1 MSWTIQISPSGH
13 RFTAHADETVLAAAI
28 RHGVTMP
35 YSCRNGSCASCKGKL
50 VEGEVDYGRY
60 DPSALTQAERAAGMA
75 LFCQALPLSDLVIE
89 VRELDALRDI
99 PVRTLPSRVLR
110 MDRVAHDVMI
120 LHLKT
125 PGSERL
131 QYLAGQYI
139 DILLRN
145 GQRRSF
151 SIANAP
157 HQDEALQLHVR
168 HVPGGQFTEH
178 VFKKM
183 RQKDLLRFT
192 GPLGSFFLRE
202 ESSRPLI
209 FMAGGTGLG
218 PIKAIIEHCLVN
230 ETRRPMH
237 LYWGVRAKRDLY
249 MQSLL
254 SDWVQQHGHFSYT
267 PVLSEPMDSDHWR
280 GRSGWVHKAIIE
292 DYPDLS
298 DSEVYASGPPPM
310 VQAGSRAFA
319 AQGLDLEFYYYDS
332 FDFAHERQ

>member
-1 MSWTIQISPSGH
+1 MAWNIRIAPSGH
-13 RFTAHADETVLAAAI
+13 SFTAHEDESILAAAI
-28 RHGVTMP
+28 RHGLTLP

-50 VEGEVDYGRY
+50 VQGEIDYGRY
-60 DPSALTQAERAAGMA
+60 DPSALTEAERSAGMA
-75 LFCQALPLSDLVIE
+75 LFCQAVATSDVVIE
-89 VRELDALRDI
+89 VRELDALKDI
-99 PVRTLPSRVLR
+99 PVRTLPCRVLR
-110 MDRVAHDVMI
+110 MERLAHDVMV

-157 HQDEALQLHVR
+157 HHDECIQLHVR

-183 RQKDLLRFT
+183 RQKDLLRFI

-202 ESSRPLI
+202 DSQRPLI
-209 FMAGGTGLG
+209 FMAGATGMG
-218 PIKAIIEHCLVN
+218 PIKAIIEHCLAAN
-230 ETRRPMH
+230 NTRPMH

-249 MQSLL
+249 MQQLL
-254 SDWVQQHGHFSYT
+254 SEWAESYEGLRYT
-267 PVLSEPMDSDHWR
+267 PVLSEPAVDDCWQ
-280 GRSGWVHKAIIE
+280 GRTGWVHKAIVE

-298 DSEVYASGPPPM
+298 VYEVYACGPPPM
-310 VQAGSRAFA
+310 VSAGSRAFA
-319 AQGLDLEFYYYDS
+319 AQGLDLENYYYDS
-332 FDFAHERQ
+332 FDFAYERG